1 MKLFAS
7 IDQGT
12 SSTRT
17 IIFDKDLKTVDSRQE
32 AYELNFPNSGWVE
45 IDPEVLRNSVMN
57 TMEPLVDKY
66 KDKLNSIS
74 ITNQRESTIIWNK
87 KTGNAIYPIIVW
99 QDRRT
104 EGYCNEL
111 KRQGHESMIQNKT
124 GLVIDPYFSA
134 TKIKWILNNVKQA
147 KVLLKSNNLLFGTV
161 DTFLIWKLTK
171 GKQHL
176 TEASNASRT
185 MLYNINNN
193 KWDKEIL
200 KKLNIPQKILPE
212 VKNSADNFGKT
223 DKKITGVEISI
234 SAVLGDQQAAA
245 FGQTCFEKGSIKST
259 YGTGA
264 FVIMNTGPKKINS
277 KNKLLTTIC
286 YRLNNKNTYALEGSI
301 FIAGAGV
308 QWLRDKVKLIK
319 KAPETEKISK
329 SSKVNDGV
337 FVVPAFSGMGA
348 PYWRPDARGVITGL
362 TRDSD
367 WKSIVRATVESV
379 GYQSFDLFDSMNKD
393 GLKPKIV
400 KVDGGMV
407 ANNWFTQ
414 FLADII
420 NLKVVRPK
428 ILETTALGV
437 ALLAGL
443 QIGEYKSLNQI
454 KNMWKKDRVF
464 SPNIKKTLRNELL
477 AGWKLAIPG
486 PPLRTLCLL
495 FERFHPRGTRSPA
508 RPPILRSLQ
517 LPVLRLRY
525 GRFGFHLR
533 HSIPQHVPPL

>member
-1 MKLFAS
+1 LKKFIIS

-12 SSTRT
+12 TSSRV
-17 IIFDKDLKTVDSRQE
+17 ILFDTKGNIVFVSQFEFKQ
-32 AYELNFPNSGWVE
+32 YFPKNGWVE
-45 IDPEVLRNSVMN
+45 HNPNEIWSTTLKALKQVIN
-57 TMEPLVDKY
+57 KA
-66 KDKLNSIS
+66 KKLKGHILTIG
-74 ITNQRESTIIWNK
+74 ITNQRETTILWNK
-87 KTGNAIYPIIVW
+87 RTGKPIYNAIVW

-104 EGYCNEL
+104 QDYCKLL
-111 KRQGHESMIQNKT
+111 KKKNYENSFRKKT
-124 GLVIDPYFSA
+124 GLFIDPYFSA
-134 TKIKWILNNVKQA
+134 TKIKWIIDNVKISN
-147 KVLLKSNNLLFGTV
+147 KLLSSNDLLFGTV

-193 KWDKEIL
+193 NWDKEIL
-200 KKLNIPQKILPE
+200 KKLNIPKKILPE

-393 GLKPKIV
+393 GLKPRIV

-437 ALLAGL
+437 ALLAGY
-443 QIGEYKSLNQI
+443 QIGEYKSLDQI
-454 KNMWKKDRVF
+454 KDMWKKDRIF
-464 SPNIKKTLRNELL
+464 NPKIKKNFRKDLL
-477 AGWKLAIPG
+477 NGWKLAIKK
-486 PPLRTLCLL
+486 TL
-495 FERFHPRGTRSPA
+495 A
-508 RPPILRSLQ
+508 
-517 LPVLRLRY
+517 
-525 GRFGFHLR
+525 
-533 HSIPQHVPPL
+533 

>member
-1 MKLFAS
+1 MKKFIIS

-12 SSTRT
+12 TSSRVILFDTRGN
-17 IIFDKDLKTVDSRQE
+17 IVFVSQ
-32 AYELNFPNSGWVE
+32 YEFKQYFPKNGWVE
-45 IDPEVLRNSVMN
+45 HNPNEIWSTTLKALKQVIN
-57 TMEPLVDKY
+57 KA
-66 KDKLNSIS
+66 KKLKGHILTIG
-74 ITNQRESTIIWNK
+74 ITNQRETTILWNK
-87 KTGNAIYPIIVW
+87 KTGKPIYNAIVW

-104 EGYCNEL
+104 QDYCKLL
-111 KRQGHESMIQNKT
+111 KKKNYENLFRNKT
-124 GLVIDPYFSA
+124 GLFIDPYFSA
-134 TKIKWILNNVKQA
+134 TKIKWILDNVKIS
-147 KVLLKSNNLLFGTV
+147 KKLLSSNDLLFGTV

-437 ALLAGL
+437 ALLAGY

-454 KNMWKKDRVF
+454 KDMWKKDRIF
-464 SPNIKKTLRNELL
+464 KPKMKQNFRKDLL
-477 AGWKLAIPG
+477 NGWKLAIKK
-486 PPLRTLCLL
+486 TL
-495 FERFHPRGTRSPA
+495 A
-508 RPPILRSLQ
+508 
-517 LPVLRLRY
+517 
-525 GRFGFHLR
+525 
-533 HSIPQHVPPL
+533 

>member
-1 MKLFAS
+1 MKKFIIS
-7 IDQGT
+7 VDQGT
-12 SSTRT
+12 TSSRV
-17 IIFDKDLKTVDSRQE
+17 ILFDTKGNIVFVSQFEFKQ
-32 AYELNFPNSGWVE
+32 YFPKNGWVE
-45 IDPEVLRNSVMN
+45 HNPNEIWSTTLKALKQVIN
-57 TMEPLVDKY
+57 KA
-66 KDKLNSIS
+66 KKLKGHILTIG
-74 ITNQRESTIIWNK
+74 ITNQRETTILWNK
-87 KTGNAIYPIIVW
+87 KTGKPIYNAIVW

-104 EGYCNEL
+104 QDYCKLL
-111 KRQGHESMIQNKT
+111 KKKNYENLFRNKT
-124 GLVIDPYFSA
+124 GLFIDPYFSA
-134 TKIKWILNNVKQA
+134 TKIKWILDNVKIS
-147 KVLLKSNNLLFGTV
+147 KKLLNSNDLLFGTV

-329 SSKVNDGV
+329 SSKINDGV

-348 PYWRPDARGVITGL
+348 PYWIPDARGVITGL

-393 GLKPKIV
+393 GLKPRIV

-477 AGWKLAIPG
+477 AGWKLAIKK
-486 PPLRTLCLL
+486 TL
-495 FERFHPRGTRSPA
+495 A
-508 RPPILRSLQ
+508 
-517 LPVLRLRY
+517 
-525 GRFGFHLR
+525 
-533 HSIPQHVPPL
+533 